1 MDFLVCYAY
10 LTQVVASCLAFYWEC
25 QDLISLNHYFPA
37 SGNIHLYL
45 DYSEIESAK
54 LTGTTRVSL
63 LKRFSPAR
71 YKISSY
77 QYGNPH
83 WSFFQS
89 SKDLF
94 SDGSLWIISS
104 TSWIIRWEW
113 HTMIVWFVWKSS
125 VFWISRSCERA
136 KFSSF
141 LAQEGILQNF
151 RTCWSRTFFT

>member
-10 LTQVVASCLAFYWEC
+10 LTQAVASFLAIYWEC

-37 SGNIHLYL
+37 SGNIQLYL
-45 DYSEIESAK
+45 DYREIKSAK

-63 LKRFSPAR
+63 LKRFSAR

-77 QYGNPH
+77 RYGNIH
-83 WSFFQS
+83 WLFFQS

-104 TSWIIRWEW
+104 TSWIIWWVW
-113 HTMIVWFVWKSS
+113 HTMIVWFIQKST
-125 VFWISRSCERA
+125 VFWSSRSCERA
-136 KFSSF
+136 KCSSF

-151 RTCWSRTFFT
+151 RTCWSHTFFT